1 MLITLNDVSFSY
13 IDKKILNNV
22 SFTIN
27 ENDKIG
33 IVGINGTG
41 KSTLLK
47 TIIGSIDINSGKIFR
62 KNEIKIAYLPQEP
75 LFDGNKKIIDVAIEE
90 AKVENDYEIKAMLS
104 KLGIDDYDAYV
115 KNLSGGEKR
124 RLALAITLVKPC
136 DLLILDEPTNHLD
149 IWMINWLEKFLI
161 KWNKALLLV
170 THDRYF
176 LERITNKTLD
186 LELGNTYL
194 YDANYSKYLELKAER
209 LEYQLATNRKLQAI
223 LKKEA
228 VWAALNP
235 QARSTK
241 SRERLDRFHE
251 LENKVKESVQNI
263 SELNKGFSLNS
274 VDSRLGK
281 TTIVIDSLS
290 KKIND
295 KVLFDNFSYN
305 VRRLDRLGFVG
316 KNGSGKTTLF
326 KTILGI
332 VNSDAGTVEIGQT
345 VKIGYFKQENEV
357 LNSNIR
363 IIDYLKEFGEVVDT
377 IDGPLSATILLENFL
392 FNKNMQYM
400 PVSSLSGGEKRR
412 LQLLTILIQNPNILF
427 LDEPTND
434 LDIYTLELLEDY
446 LEKFKGAV
454 LVVSHDRYFLD
465 KVTTHNMIFDE
476 GNLIEYTGLISSYI
490 TDALAKK
497 TIKKEDTKKQ
507 QVEIPRFTS
516 KEKKEFD
523 CIEEKIYAKEEEIKN
538 LKDETY
544 LCGSNYQRL
553 LEIEDELKIKNE
565 ELDYLYSRY
574 EYLNQINDAIEKYKK
589 EKYS

>member
-1 MLITLNDVSFSY
+1 MLITLHNVSFSY
-13 IDKKILNNV
+13 IDKKILNNI

-27 ENDKIG
+27 ETDKIG
-33 IVGINGTG
+33 IVGINGVG

-47 TIIGSIDINSGKIFR
+47 TILGSIDINSGRIF
-62 KNEIKIAYLPQEP
+62 KKSEIKIAYLSQNP
-75 LFDGNKKIIDVAIEE
+75 LFDENKKVIDVALEE

-104 KLGIDDYDAYV
+104 KLGIDMFDSYI
-115 KNLSGGEKR
+115 KHLSGGEKR
-124 RLALAITLVKPC
+124 RLALAITLAKPC

-186 LELGNTYL
+186 LELGSAYL
-194 YDANYSKYLELKAER
+194 YDANYSKYLDLKAER
-209 LEYQLATNRKLQAI
+209 LEYQLSTNRKLQAI

-241 SRERLDRFHE
+241 SRERLERFHE
-251 LENKVKESVQNI
+251 LENKVKESTQTINEI
-263 SELNKGFSLNS
+263 NQGFALTS

-281 TTIVIDSLS
+281 TTIVIEHLS
-290 KKIND
+290 KQIGN
-295 KVLFDNFSYN
+295 KVLFQDFSYN

-326 KTILGI
+326 KSILGLI
-332 VNSDAGTVEIGQT
+332 QRDEGTVEIGQT
-345 VKIGYFKQENEV
+345 VKIGYFKQENDV

-363 IIDYLKEFGEVVDT
+363 IIDYVKEFGEVVDT
-377 IDGPLSATILLENFL
+377 IDGPLPATLLLENFL

-490 TDALAKK
+490 TEALAKK
-497 TIKKEDTKKQ
+497 SVKKEEMKKI

-523 CIEEKIYAKEEEIKN
+523 SIEERIYEKEEEIKN

-574 EYLNQINDAIEKYKK
+574 EYLNQIHDAIEEYKK

>member
-13 IDKKILNNV
+13 IDKKILNDV

-104 KLGIDDYDAYV
+104 KLGIDDFDVCV

-241 SRERLDRFHE
+241 SRERLERFHE
-251 LENKVKESVQNI
+251 LENKVKESAQNI

-281 TTIVIDSLS
+281 TTIVIENLS
-290 KKIND
+290 KKINE
-295 KVLFDNFSYN
+295 KVLFNNFSYN

-332 VNSDAGTVEIGQT
+332 INSDNGTVEIGQT

-476 GNLIEYTGLISSYI
+476 CNLIEYTGLISSYI
-490 TDALAKK
+490 TEALAKK
-497 TIKKEDTKKQ
+497 IIKKEDTKKQ

-523 CIEEKIYAKEEEIKN
+523 SIEEKIYEKEEEIKN

>member
-90 AKVENDYEIKAMLS
+90 ARVENDYEIKAMLS

-186 LELGNTYL
+186 LELGNAYL

-251 LENKVKESVQNI
+251 LENKVKESTQNI

-281 TTIVIDSLS
+281 TTIVIDNLS

-295 KVLFDNFSYN
+295 KILFNNFSYN

-332 VNSDAGTVEIGQT
+332 INSDNGSVEIGQT
-345 VKIGYFKQENEV
+345 VKIGYFKQENEI

-476 GNLIEYTGLISSYI
+476 GNLVEYTGLISSYI
-490 TDALAKK
+490 TEALAKK
-497 TIKKEDTKKQ
+497 PNKKEDTKKQ

-523 CIEEKIYAKEEEIKN
+523 SIEEKIYEKEEEIKN

>member
-47 TIIGSIDINSGKIFR
+47 TIIGNIDITSGKIFR

-90 AKVENDYEIKAMLS
+90 ARVENDYEIKAMLS
-104 KLGIDDYDAYV
+104 KLGIDNFDSYV

-241 SRERLDRFHE
+241 SRERLDRFYE
-251 LENKVKESVQNI
+251 LEHKVKESTQNI
-263 SELNKGFSLNS
+263 NELNKGFTLNS

-281 TTIVIDSLS
+281 TTIVIENLS
-290 KKIND
+290 KKMNN
-295 KVLFDNFSYN
+295 KVLFEKFNYN

-332 VNSDAGTVEIGQT
+332 VNSDDGTVEIGQT
-345 VKIGYFKQENEV
+345 VKIGYFKQENEI

-476 GNLIEYTGLISSYI
+476 GHLIEYTGLISSYI
-490 TDALAKK
+490 TEALAKK
-497 TIKKEDTKKQ
+497 TIKKDDTKKI

-523 CIEEKIYAKEEEIKN
+523 SIEEKIYEKEEEIKN

-544 LCGSNYQRL
+544 LCGSKYQRL
-553 LEIEDELKIKNE
+553 LEIQDELKIKNE